1 MLPQTR
7 PPDEILVVDNAST
20 DNTGA
25 VASAIPGVHVID
37 EPRKGLVIAREAARR
52 AATSDVLAYVD
63 ADCRVP
69 LQWLE
74 RVERRF
80 SARDGL
86 VGGLEGLGLK
96 AQGLSGPKP

>member
-1 MLPQTR
+1 LLAQTR

-63 ADCRVP
+63 ADCRVAAVA
-69 LQWLE
+69 
-74 RVERRF
+74 RTRRATVQR
-80 SARDGL
+80 ARRARGRLRGL
-86 VGGLEGLGLK
+86 R
-96 AQGLSGPKP
+96 AQGSRLKRA